1 MPSLVI
7 NAPPTMRFPAVNPA
21 HPAGIT
27 GHVKQLVT
35 SAEAA
40 FPAPL
45 PGAKGKTVLLLGST
59 SLGYGAPTAVAL
71 AKAGF
76 DRIIGLGFA
85 EPPVFKDDKVRRAG
99 PDWYVTASLH
109 ECLGGKITTY
119 LADAFADETRERV
132 ISDLIASD
140 TKVDLVLYSVAAAG
154 RGYRGHRWKSAINV
168 MGEPLEIQ
176 NLSVNLKTGER
187 TLKPATLATASEEQT
202 EGTRRVMGGED
213 ISLWMTQLLY
223 RGVLN
228 QGATLACLSYIGPE
242 FGPLRRV
249 YWDGTLGTAKK
260 DIDLTV
266 SQLNDVL
273 KDKIDGKAL
282 SVMAPAVVTRAS
294 AVIPGVM
301 TYVNLYLGAAAE
313 GKGRYLDPVDVGID
327 LTKALYGEGDPWK
340 SQLDDTGRLRLDTAE
355 LDESLQAVLQQGWK
369 DASGGE
375 VSGLLDKGAGIY
387 IDKYFQQYGWHV
399 EGVDYEAA
407 AEFDVKLGEGDRV
420 INLLQNPPE
429 EQPVTGTA
437 RVDAYFQAM
446 FEADT
451 GVQARAGGLEV
462 TTGTDTAR
470 SALLA
475 DVTGN
480 RKPHEAGVMAASM
493 DFAESLKLVF
503 GDIEPELKAEVK
515 KSVIHAQE
523 VVYILDRAPLTQPR
537 NRRLKRRAVRHGV
550 YMTNR
555 VAKDAAGNII
565 TAGDTSLAIGVDLSQ
580 DAPVKT
586 PDTETLGQLAGT
598 ESVISRSID
607 MFVQASG
614 DDNIVHTSR
623 LAAQELGLPYRVAH
637 GMLVFAMADK
647 WLHTALPDLDPA
659 RARKITAKFGG
670 FVLPEDTLYFYVNDT
685 VKGHKVSVLKDRG
698 DEPPAL
704 VVDFASVDLD
714 AEAVQKVRDQKT
726 KQTADDE

>member
-7 NAPPTMRFPAVNPA
+7 NKPPTMRFPAVNPA
-21 HPAGIT
+21 HPAGIH
-27 GHVKQLVT
+27 GHVQQLVKR
-35 SAEAA
+35 AEAA
-40 FPAPL
+40 FPEPL
-45 PGAKGKTVLLLGST
+45 PGARGKTVLLLGST
-59 SLGYGAPTAVAL
+59 SLGYGAPTAIAL

-76 DRIIGLGFA
+76 SRIIGLGFA
-85 EPPVFKDDKVRRAG
+85 EPPVFKDGKVRRAG

-109 ECLGGKITTY
+109 ECLGGQITTY

-132 ISDLIASD
+132 IDDLLAD
-140 TKVDLVLYSVAAAG
+140 GTKVDLVLYSLAAAG
-154 RGYRGHRWKSAINV
+154 RSYRGQRWKSAINV
-168 MGEPLEIQ
+168 MDEPLEIQ

-187 TLKPATLATASEEQT
+187 TLKPANLAVATDEQT
-202 EGTRRVMGGED
+202 ENTRRVMGGED
-213 ISLWMTQLLY
+213 ISLWVSQMLY
-223 RGVLN
+223 RGVLAE
-228 QGATLACLSYIGPE
+228 GATLACLSYIGPE

-249 YWDGTLGTAKK
+249 YWDGTLGAAKK
-260 DIDLTV
+260 DIDLSCT
-266 SQLNDVL
+266 QLDRVL
-273 KDKIDGKAL
+273 GEQLSGKAV

-301 TYVNLYLGAAAE
+301 TYVNLYLGAAAQ
-313 GKGRYLDPVDVGID
+313 GKGEYLDPVDVGIA
-327 LTKALYGEGDPWK
+327 LTTSLYGAGEPWK
-340 SQLDDTGRLRLDTAE
+340 QKLDGEGRLRLDTAE
-355 LDESLQAVLQQGWK
+355 LDESLQAAMQQGWK
-369 DASGGE
+369 DASGG
-375 VSGLLDKGAGIY
+375 VISPLLDRGADIY
-387 IDKYFQQYGWHV
+387 MDKYFQQYGWKV

-407 AEFDVKLGEGDRV
+407 AEFDVPLGESDRV
-420 INLLQNPPE
+420 INLLKNPPGE
-429 EQPVTGTA
+429 TEVNGTT

-451 GVQARAGGLEV
+451 GVTPRAGGLELS
-462 TTGTDTAR
+462 TSTGAAQ

-480 RKPHEAGVMAASM
+480 VKPHEAGVMAASM

-503 GDIEPELKAEVK
+503 GDIEAELKAEQR

-523 VVYILDRAPLTQPR
+523 VIYLLGEVPLSDAR

-555 VAKDAAGNII
+555 VAKDAGGNIL

-586 PDTETLGQLAGT
+586 PEPETLGQLAGS
-598 ESVISRSID
+598 EPIISRSID
-607 MFVQASG
+607 MFVRASG

-637 GMLVFAMADK
+637 GMLVFALADK
-647 WLHTALPDLDPA
+647 WLHAALPGLDPK
-659 RARKITAKFGG
+659 RARKITAKFAG
-670 FVLPEDTLYFYVNDT
+670 FVLPEDTLHFYVDDT
-685 VKGHKVSVLKDRG
+685 PKGHRVTVLKDRG
-698 DEPPAL
+698 EEPAAL
-704 VVDFASVDLD
+704 VVDWKSVDLD
-714 AEAVQKVRDQKT
+714 EEAVQKVRDQKT